1 MAPMRTSARSP
12 LLSLL
17 LILSMMGA
25 NVAVTAAQAPSPA
38 IDTSGWARHTMPFL
52 GYTILLPPTFERVSD
67 DPDAPVPSSADIAAR
82 DPQTATALQAAA
94 QRALEDG
101 GLFDGL
107 GLWSVDPA
115 SLLQLGVLAGTPYR
129 VTPAELQ
136 EIVQQTVTERASEL
150 EDPVIDPISVPAGD
164 GFLAVYLDATDLAQH
179 REFHLRTP
187 TGRYLVLATT
197 LPGLADEAL
206 TATERAIAG
215 SLEAIPGSA
224 ADVPAPEAAS
234 AEHADP
240 ALESTLPERLLG
252 IDLTRRS
259 LEGESLVSSID
270 SVTGSI
276 AGELGRLV
284 DAPGDVTVALA
295 VPTDIDAP
303 LLLAAYRLR
312 GVTVEEAQAF
322 VDSFPDDV
330 WSDARVA
337 GHDVRVSVVGEDG
350 NNRSW
355 LLVREGPDGDAV
367 LYQVDAG
374 RQALGSAAVAA
385 LP

>member
-1 MAPMRTSARSP
+1 
-12 LLSLL
+12 
-17 LILSMMGA
+17 
-25 NVAVTAAQAPSPA
+25 
-38 IDTSGWARHTMPFL
+38 
-52 GYTILLPPTFERVSD
+52 
-67 DPDAPVPSSADIAAR
+67 
-82 DPQTATALQAAA
+82 
-94 QRALEDG
+94 
-101 GLFDGL
+101 
-107 GLWSVDPA
+107 
-115 SLLQLGVLAGTPYR
+115 
-129 VTPAELQ
+129 
-136 EIVQQTVTERASEL
+136 
-150 EDPVIDPISVPAGD
+150 
-164 GFLAVYLDATDLAQH
+164 
-179 REFHLRTP
+179 
-187 TGRYLVLATT
+187 
-197 LPGLADEAL
+197 
-206 TATERAIAG
+206 
-215 SLEAIPGSA
+215 
-224 ADVPAPEAAS
+224 VPAPEAVS

-259 LEGESLVSSID
+259 LAGESLVSSVD

-284 DAPGDVTVALA
+284 DAPGDVSVALA

-312 GVTVEEAQAF
+312 GVTVDQAQAF